1 MGRSTASCFKIIT
14 CADPVDATDDV
25 EAPEGKGSSQRGWS
39 FRKRSARHRVL
50 SNTVVTETSSSSYK
64 ESPQTATAN
73 LQTQP
78 NPTSLEKTS
87 AIPWTEEIPL
97 LPASVNTKV
106 CDTRV
111 ASEDDKLHHVNP
123 DESVI
128 VVIQASIRGFLAQK
142 EMVKLKNVVK
152 LQAAVRGHLVRR
164 HAVGTLRCVQ
174 AIIKLQALVRA
185 RRARLLSEG
194 SCTEGVLDGGH
205 GKDKHSSQLLEK
217 GNSVTKPMET
227 YISIEKLLS
236 NKFAHQL
243 LESTP
248 RTKRIHIKCDP
259 SRSDSAWKWLE
270 RWMSVSSMEV
280 EQPQK
285 PEAAVEQQDQDK
297 ETGFAAEDC
306 ELTDINKTNTTGTL
320 VLSKGDEN
328 LITSNSS
335 DFEFQACQP
344 SSSAKSENLEPP
356 LTENANVENSKESSL
371 ELISDQ
377 TTQLESISQM
387 EFNPISS
394 KPELEKEQATSSLKR
409 FAPEQVETEGKKF
422 AFGMR
427 KATNPAFIAVQS
439 KFEELSS
446 SATSVRST
454 NSNNKD
460 VAVESYSDSISS
472 TREVGPEEN
481 SVLHNLV
488 VKVGRSESGTELSI
502 SSTLDSPYG
511 SENGAM
517 DVEHKA
523 EDSEVGTSNLN
534 SSKHL
539 DIEADCETTI
549 TEADISYSNVGQ
561 PEKLDDGA
569 MSESANSVAPGD
581 SLQENVKSEP
591 TTYDGGNGEPFNS
604 STAVDSLQEN
614 RKSEANVQIEPELVP
629 GHHTDKSSP
638 EASPRNHMAD
648 PEVQETPSS
657 QVSVKG
663 DKTRSGKRGS
673 SRKRRSL
680 AAGKQSPSNP
690 NHDSGSKDSL
700 EKLDKDH
707 KTGKRRNSFGSGR
720 PEDVDQEP
728 RESNCSNSIPS
739 YMQATESA
747 RAKALAASSP
757 KSSPDVH
764 DKEIYVKKRH
774 SLPGANGRQ
783 GSPRVQRSSSRS
795 QQGAKGNGPHGI
807 FLTTSCSFKIV

>member
-25 EAPEGKGSSQRGWS
+25 ELLRFSGKGSSQRGWS
-39 FRKRSARHRVL
+39 FRKRSVRHRVL

-111 ASEDDKLHHVNP
+111 ATEDDKLHHVNP

-306 ELTDINKTNTTGTL
+306 
-320 VLSKGDEN
+320 
-328 LITSNSS
+328 
-335 DFEFQACQP
+335 
-344 SSSAKSENLEPP
+344 
-356 LTENANVENSKESSL
+356 
-371 ELISDQ
+371 
-377 TTQLESISQM
+377 
-387 EFNPISS
+387 
-394 KPELEKEQATSSLKR
+394 SLKR

-422 AFGMR
+422 AFGTR

-481 SVLHNLV
+481 SVLHNLA

-517 DVEHKA
+517 DVEHEA

-539 DIEADCETTI
+539 ANQADCETTI

-581 SLQENVKSEP
+581 SLQENLKSEP
-591 TTYDGGNGEPFNS
+591 TTYDGANGEPFNS

-614 RKSEANVQIEPELVP
+614 RKSEANVQIELELVP

-638 EASPRNHMAD
+638 EASPRNHMAGPD
-648 PEVQETPSS
+648 VQETPSS
-657 QVSVKG
+657 QVSVKS
-663 DKTRSGKRGS
+663 DKLEVVNED
-673 SRKRRSL
+673 L
-680 AAGKQSPSNP
+680 AGNV
-690 NHDSGSKDSL
+690 
-700 EKLDKDH
+700 
-707 KTGKRRNSFGSGR
+707 GR

-764 DKEIYVKKRH
+764 DKRSTSRRDTHFLVQMDGRDLLASSGHHLAH
-774 SLPGANGRQ
+774 SKV
-783 GSPRVQRSSSRS
+783 PREMVLMRFACMVVGDCRALCDTVF
-795 QQGAKGNGPHGI
+795 G
-807 FLTTSCSFKIV
+807 LLCMMD